1 MIPLTSP
8 QVQVKF
14 FLDNWGTI
22 RTSDALANVWQEIRT
37 GRHPGF
43 EEGSLSR
50 KFLPSRPVTMSYI
63 MIVWPVIMSSLQV
76 MPASVS
82 PTPLP

>member
-1 MIPLTSP
+1 MILLTPP

-43 EEGSLSR
+43 EEGPFS
-50 KFLPSRPVTMSYI
+50 
-63 MIVWPVIMSSLQV
+63 
-76 MPASVS
+76 
-82 PTPLP
+82 